1 MNIGEQLRVLREK
14 INLSLRDVSCRIGID
29 ASLLGKIERNER
41 LPTKEQIKQIS
52 IFFNVDEKSLIK
64 ELLSDQIAYKILAEE
79 ADIDIL
85 RVAEQKIEYLKKL
98 Q

>member
-1 MNIGEQLRVLREK
+1 MSIGGQLRILREE

-52 IFFNVDEKSLIK
+52 GFFKVDEKSLIK

-79 ADIDIL
+79 ADIEVL
-85 RVAEQKIEYLKKL
+85 RVAEQKIEYLKRQK
-98 Q
+98 

>member
-1 MNIGEQLRVLREK
+1 MNIGEQLRILREE

-41 LPTKEQIKQIS
+41 PPTKEQIKQMS
-52 IFFNVDEKSLIK
+52 IFFNVNEKSLIK

-85 RVAEQKIEYLKKL
+85 RVAEQKIEYLKK
-98 Q
+98 QQ